1 MLLVDAM
8 YINSGGGKVLLD
20 FLIGE
25 LNNKKISVYY
35 FLDLRLKNQ
44 LKDQSIK
51 NVTYQKASLYKR
63 HLFYK
68 HNKNKFSKVLC
79 FSNLPPTIRMD
90 CEVYTFFQNILLFE
104 SRSNSFLNRLKG
116 SVIKYFKKNSDF
128 WIVQSDTVKNRI
140 LSILGK
146 HTDVLVL
153 PFYNEERVL
162 VKTKKMNLKSL
173 NFLYVSSGETHKNHV
188 KLLAAFCKFNFLF
201 PNANL
206 IVTIDKKFN
215 KLIELIDFYKN
226 KNVSIKNFGFKDS
239 IDQLYGEADICIY
252 PSLAES
258 FGLGLIEAAQAK
270 LPIICSNLPYALEA
284 VFPASTFN
292 PYCEDSIFSSLCDF
306 KSYLNKPSIIK
317 TNNNINK
324 IIKLLKK

>member
-20 FLIGE
+20 FLIDE
-25 LNNKKISVYY
+25 LENKKINVCY
-35 FLDLRLKNQ
+35 FLDSRLKEQ
-44 LKDQSIK
+44 VKYQSLT
-51 NVTYQKASLYKR
+51 NVTFQKASLYKR
-63 HLFYK
+63 HLFYRQ
-68 HNKNKFSKVLC
+68 HKNKFSRVLC
-79 FSNLPPTIRMD
+79 FSNLPPTIRLD
-90 CEVYTFFQNILLFE
+90 CEVYTFFQNVLLFE
-104 SRSNSFLNRLKG
+104 IGRNSFLNRLKG
-116 SVIKYFKKNSDF
+116 YVIKYFKKNSDF
-128 WIVQSDTVKNRI
+128 WIVQTDIVKNII
-140 LSILGK
+140 LSKLGK

-153 PFYNEERVL
+153 PFYNEGRVL

-173 NFLYVSSGETHKNHV
+173 NFLYVSSGEIHKNHV
-188 KLLAAFCKFNFLF
+188 KLFAAFCRFNFLF

-206 IVTIDKKFN
+206 VVTIDEKFN

-226 KNVSIKNFGFKDS
+226 KNVNIKNFGFKDS
-239 IDQLYGEADICIY
+239 IDQMYDEADFCIY

-292 PYCEDSIFSSLCDF
+292 PNCENSIFSCLCDF

-317 TNNNINK
+317 TNNSINK
-324 IIKLLKK
+324 IINLLK